1 MIIGKDKNIQVNF
14 IFRKQQHSYYSVER
28 VFADVKKKLSS
39 KIIQQDL
46 YLPYFSRGILDRIRN
61 INYCRKYSQQINHIT
76 GDVNYLAAFLPTQST
91 VLTILDCVYQFNTSG
106 FKRWFIWFFWYYLP
120 VRRCAHVTAISEFS
134 KLETV
139 KITGVDSAKIQVIY
153 VALPEGFEP
162 VFKSFNSECPVIL
175 HVGNSPNKNLNNL
188 IAALN
193 GINCELWI
201 VGSLT
206 DENILNLRNNKVSYQ
221 NYVGLNDAELIE
233 LYKKCDIVSFISLYE
248 GFGMPVIEGQAI
260 GRPVIISNR
269 GSLPEVAG
277 GAALIVTEP
286 EVPEAIAK
294 GLIKIISD
302 SEFRE
307 QLIAKGFEN
316 VKRFDS
322 RKLAAQYE
330 EIYTKCTFD
339 KNTK

>member
-1 MIIGKDKNIQVNF
+1 MISEEDKKIHVNF

-39 KIIQQDL
+39 KIIQRDL
-46 YLPYFSRGILDRIRN
+46 YLPYFSRGIFDRIRN
-61 INYCRKYSQQINHIT
+61 IQYCRKYSKQINHIT
-76 GDVNYLAAFLPTQST
+76 GDVNYLAAFLPPQST

-120 VRRCAHVTAISEFS
+120 VRKCRHVTAISEFS
-134 KLETV
+134 KQETV
-139 KITGVDSAKIQVIY
+139 KITGVNPAKIQVIY

-162 VFKSFNSECPVIL
+162 YYKVFNSECPVIL

-188 IAALN
+188 ILALN
-193 GINCELWI
+193 GINCELWV

-206 DENILNLRNNKVSYQ
+206 DENILKLKDNKVRYQ
-221 NYVGLNDAELIE
+221 NYIGLNDAELID
-233 LYKKCDIVSFISLYE
+233 LYRKCDIVSFVSLYE

-260 GRPVIISNR
+260 GRPVITSNR

-277 GAALIVTEP
+277 EAALVITEP
-286 EVPEAIAK
+286 EEPEAISE
-294 GLIKIISD
+294 GIRKIISNSD
-302 SEFRE
+302 FRE
-307 QLIAKGFEN
+307 QLIAEGFEN
-316 VKRFDS
+316 VKRFDC

-330 EIYTKCTFD
+330 EIYTQCTFR
-339 KNTK
+339 